1 MIKLI
6 GLLEDTLLYEGLIY
20 THDIDT
26 TVDHLNRWSN
36 HNSKFIIKKTARNTI
51 QLNFGKQ
58 LNNNELHNL
67 LKWINNLGWF
77 VSEYRVNDGGNKIKK
92 FIDEPTLIDDV
103 NKHALLHMSLEAKY
117 DLELNKYELEDLYH
131 ITPSKNDTKIEK
143 IGLVPRSLNKIS
155 YHPERIYL
163 TTDKNN
169 GWALAHQ
176 FKDKT
181 EDFTLYKINTDG
193 LRRHNNGIRFFKDP
207 NLIGGLYTLSN
218 IPSKYLIKISNQTIY
233 KND

>member
-1 MIKLI
+1 MIKLNTI
-6 GLLEDTLLYEGLIY
+6 LKDRLLYEGLIY

-26 TVDHLNRWSN
+26 TVDHLQRWSIIN
-36 HNSKFIIKKTARNTI
+36 NKFIIKKTAKNTI
-51 QLNFGKQ
+51 QLDFGKQ
-58 LNNNELHNL
+58 PTHTEISNL

-77 VSEYRVNDGGNKIKK
+77 VSDYVVNDGTNKPKK
-92 FIDEPTLIDDV
+92 FVNESSFIQDID
-103 NKHALLHMSLEAKY
+103 KHTLLHLSLEAKY
-117 DLELNKYELEDLYH
+117 DLELNKYELENLYH
-131 ITPSKNDTKIEK
+131 ITPSKNDTKIEN

-169 GWALAHQ
+169 GWTLAHQ
-176 FKDKT
+176 FAKKT

-218 IPSKYLIKISNQTIY
+218 IPSKFLNKISTQTIY

>member
-92 FIDEPTLIDDV
+92 FKACNT
-103 NKHALLHMSLEAKY
+103 KY
-117 DLELNKYELEDLYH
+117 N
-131 ITPSKNDTKIEK
+131 
-143 IGLVPRSLNKIS
+143 
-155 YHPERIYL
+155 
-163 TTDKNN
+163 
-169 GWALAHQ
+169 
-176 FKDKT
+176 
-181 EDFTLYKINTDG
+181 
-193 LRRHNNGIRFFKDP
+193 
-207 NLIGGLYTLSN
+207 
-218 IPSKYLIKISNQTIY
+218 
-233 KND
+233 